1 MRLCAES
8 LTGMLWVLGGDLMR
22 VQCDHRGCELEL
34 DLQDASVHYV
44 TLWLRC
50 TMSHGERADAQAR
63 WFEKRERERVGA
75 WKVLTSL
82 LCKAAWLLL
91 LPERAETLRNWSAR
105 AMCGMRVC
113 HLCSV

>member
-1 MRLCAES
+1 
-8 LTGMLWVLGGDLMR
+8 MLWVLGGDLMR

-63 WFEKRERERVGA
+63 WFEKRERERESERMEGA
-75 WKVLTSL
+75 DLAVVQGGMV
-82 LCKAAWLLL
+82 AAAAGT
-91 LPERAETLRNWSAR
+91 R
-105 AMCGMRVC
+105 
-113 HLCSV
+113 

>member
-1 MRLCAES
+1 MLLRAGCVRLCAES

-63 WFEKRERERVGA
+63 WFEKRERER
-75 WKVLTSL
+75 
-82 LCKAAWLLL
+82 
-91 LPERAETLRNWSAR
+91 E
-105 AMCGMRVC
+105 
-113 HLCSV
+113 